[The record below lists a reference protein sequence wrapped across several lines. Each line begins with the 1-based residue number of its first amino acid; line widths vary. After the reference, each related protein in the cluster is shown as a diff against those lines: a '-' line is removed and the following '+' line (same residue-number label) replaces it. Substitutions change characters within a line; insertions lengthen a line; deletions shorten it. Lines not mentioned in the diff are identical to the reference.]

1 VSGQSTQD
9 QVGQFRGHQW
19 AETVAISGLFRDRL
33 WAVFHGR
40 RQLREKARARE
51 IPHLRLGPAKI
62 MFRATDVRAILDLS
76 AVVPD
81 PVDRHA
87 DAPQTDAEIA
97 DLETLGLDPRSL
109 ARRRGGIRRRA

>member
-1 VSGQSTQD
+1 MTRKPPPTPPD
-9 QVGQFRGHQW
+9 QLITELRTFTPKQV
-19 AETVAISGLFRDRL
+19 AEMIGATE
-33 WAVFHGR
+33 WW
-40 RQLREKARARE
+40 LREKARARE

>member
-1 VSGQSTQD
+1 LITELRTFTPK
-9 QVGQFRGHQW
+9 QV
-19 AETVAISGLFRDRL
+19 AEMIGATE
-33 WAVFHGR
+33 WW
-40 RQLREKARARE
+40 LREKARARE